1 MQATDGGIQHS
12 TNHQND
18 AGDHQSL
25 EQSNV
30 ICVCFLT
37 RLLQVFFV
45 PLDPHELTLTVKPN
59 EPLFAALC
67 HSTQDTSE
75 DYTHHICK
83 SDHRHERSHKCR
95 WVNAQLFGIHLGH
108 GDCAESKATGHHGAG
123 VEQCPFKKIRRP
135 ARMRPHR

>member
-1 MQATDGGIQHS
+1 CRARKFSWQQFDNLQHHGKQHRPCIHVQATDGAIQHS

-37 RLLQVFFV
+37 RLLQVYFV

-59 EPLFAALC
+59 EPLFAVLC
-67 HSTQDTSE
+67 HSTQDT
-75 DYTHHICK
+75 
-83 SDHRHERSHKCR
+83 
-95 WVNAQLFGIHLGH
+95 
-108 GDCAESKATGHHGAG
+108 
-123 VEQCPFKKIRRP
+123 
-135 ARMRPHR
+135 